1 MAKKT
6 SKNNPSTALPENPQS
21 CTVSHMPNG
30 ICDVCAPSSKIYA
43 PVVGFQ
49 APCIWVI
56 FGRFLGFMVAVLFF
70 CSGISYAQDTGKEV
84 LSGLNLEDF
93 EKPADEGSQWKNNP
107 FVQVVDEVSV
117 SDMQLTAIVYSEEKS
132 AALINGQVLHDGD
145 KLGLTEVVHI
155 ASDRVVLRNESGIF
169 NLVLKGKSE

>member
-1 MAKKT
+1 MGNKT
-6 SKNNPSTALPENPQS
+6 SENSPATAWFLVMIFFILPQ
-21 CTVSHMPNG
+21 
-30 ICDVCAPSSKIYA
+30 
-43 PVVGFQ
+43 VVF
-49 APCIWVI
+49 
-56 FGRFLGFMVAVLFF
+56 
-70 CSGISYAQDTGKEV
+70 AQGAGEET

-93 EKPADEGSQWKNNP
+93 EKPANAGSQWKNNP

-169 NLVLKGKSE
+169 NLVLKGKSGQ

>member
-1 MAKKT
+1 MAKKIF
-6 SKNNPSTALPENPQS
+6 NM
-21 CTVSHMPNG
+21 TV
-30 ICDVCAPSSKIYA
+30 A
-43 PVVGFQ
+43 VGFFLF
-49 APCIWVI
+49 I
-56 FGRFLGFMVAVLFF
+56 FPKLVF
-70 CSGISYAQDTGKEV
+70 AQEAGKEA

-117 SDMQLTAIVYSEEKS
+117 SDMQLTAIVYSEKKS

-145 KLGLTEVVHI
+145 KIGLTEVVHI